1 MRELGTND
9 VFKTVIYSKYT
20 KHERYDALDFKFS
33 FNKSNIKSK
42 VGSVNDINA
51 IYFEVFPKG
60 SKQAIV
66 LKTLTGDYIAHKVEN
81 IKPGD
86 RVVLNVSVKDGG
98 FIAFEFPAFNKLSD
112 LYGLKNYRLEDREG
126 KGYFIDINLSEWA
139 SR

>member
-1 MRELGTND
+1 
-9 VFKTVIYSKYT
+9 
-20 KHERYDALDFKFS
+20 
-33 FNKSNIKSK
+33 
-42 VGSVNDINA
+42 
-51 IYFEVFPKG
+51 
-60 SKQAIV
+60 
-66 LKTLTGDYIAHKVEN
+66 VEN

-98 FIAFEFPAFNKLSD
+98 FIPFEFPAFNKLSD